1 MKSLNLIKNYLHN
14 GKRRVKVGGS
24 LNLWRELLYGVPQG
38 WILGPFLFIFF
49 FFCNLFKR
57 TDTANYVNNTTPCNA
72 NLTQELIINKLEEP
86 SFILFKWFNN
96 NFMKGNSVK
105 SYILMSENK
114 KSSVN
119 IDDTVWSQRMCKSS
133 SK

>member
-14 GKRRVKVGGS
+14 GKRRAKVGES
-24 LNLWRELLYGVPQG
+24 LNLWRELLYGVTQG
-38 WILGPFLFIFF
+38 WILGSFLFN

-57 TDTANYVNNTTPCNA
+57 TDTVNYVNNTSSCNA

-96 NFMKGNSVK
+96 NFRKGNGVK
-105 SYILMSENK
+105 SYILMSGNK

-119 IDDTVWSQRMCKSS
+119 IDDTVWSQRMCKNS